1 MSKTVLVDLSHPFG
15 RGNPLWPSNG
25 DFHIDRVQHMPMHYR
40 LLQTF
45 NDFHMHNSTHAD
57 SPSHVIPEGAFTHEL
72 PLENYYGPAVCL
84 DIPKKHWE
92 LITVEDIEKAA
103 AKVEGGIQEGDWV
116 LICTGMNKR
125 WGEND
130 DYFMYS
136 PGMSIEG
143 AHWLV
148 DHKVKGVGFDLQAL
162 DHILYTYAAQHG
174 PGPYVPRI
182 VDEYKKEFGHEPL
195 EDFPEWEPVHTILLS
210 NNVMGIENL
219 GGDIEKVKGQR
230 FTFCAFPLRWYMG
243 DGTIVRAVAMI
254 DEDKINK
261 DVPDRV
267 YKYSFVLSV
276 GPSGWQIRRTKRSR
290 MVTAH

>member
-1 MSKTVLVDLSHPFG
+1 MVL
-15 RGNPLWPSNG
+15 
-25 DFHIDRVQHMPMHYR
+25 
-40 LLQTF
+40 LLQKVEG
-45 NDFHMHNSTHAD
+45 DPRPAGAALHAPLAGELLPHD
-57 SPSHVIPEGAFTHEL
+57 RGGQLQTGASGARAVRLEAHAVVPDGELAEGAPAVELDADPSRLAGGKDVYKRQPYTHEL

-103 AKVEGGIQEGDWV
+103 DKVEGGIQEGDWV
-116 LICTGMNKR
+116 LICTGMNQR

-174 PGPYVPRI
+174 PSPYVPRI
-182 VDEYKKEFGHEPL
+182 VDEYKKEFGHEPI
-195 EDFPEWEPVHTILLS
+195 EDYPEWEPVHTILLG

-230 FTFCAFPLRWYMG
+230 FMFCAFPLRWYMG
-243 DGTIVRAVAMI
+243 DGTIVRAVAI
-254 DEDKINK
+254 TDEDHINK

-267 YKYSFVLSV
+267 YKYGVY
-276 GPSGWQIRRTKRSR
+276 
-290 MVTAH
+290 

>member
-1 MSKTVLVDLSHPFG
+1 MSKTILVDLSHPFG

-57 SPSHVIPEGAFTHEL
+57 SPSHVIPETPYTHEL

-116 LICTGMNKR
+116 LICTGMNQR

-182 VDEYKKEFGHEPL
+182 VDEYKKEFGHEPI
-195 EDFPEWEPVHTILLS
+195 EDYPEWEPVHTILLG

-230 FTFCAFPLRWYMG
+230 FMFCAFPLRWYMG

-267 YKYSFVLSV
+267 YKYGVY
-276 GPSGWQIRRTKRSR
+276 
-290 MVTAH
+290 